1 VSGCARWNAVI
12 ANSRVRHRHDCGGR
26 LRRHSVHRGDRRLDR
41 ERADQHHREGVEHQ
55 RLRGAAGGATVEAAF
70 AIAALS
76 VVLVVCLGGASAMSM
91 QVRCIDSAREAARL
105 AARGDERAATE
116 AARRI
121 GPAGAILQ
129 LRDDGDFVVARV
141 SAKAPLS
148 LGFFISAE
156 AVAAR
161 EPGA

>member
-1 VSGCARWNAVI
+1 
-12 ANSRVRHRHDCGGR
+12 
-26 LRRHSVHRGDRRLDR
+26 
-41 ERADQHHREGVEHQ
+41 
-55 RLRGAAGGATVEAAF
+55 
-70 AIAALS
+70 LS

-121 GPAGAILQ
+121 GPAGSILQ

-161 EPGA
+161 EPVA